1 MFKTAI
7 GRPINGISINGL
19 EYLLDDNNELMMFDL
34 PDQAETFLKK
44 HNIDLEDVVLV
55 DAETKSTVDNG
66 CVMEQVGE
74 YFIHYFMGSE
84 LPYWISD
91 GEGDELDSFKTYKEA
106 YQYADMQN
114 KFMNHTINFIQGDT
128 HE

>member
-19 EYLLDDNNELMMFDL
+19 EYLLDDNGELVLFDL
-34 PDQAETFLKK
+34 PDQAEKFLKE

-55 DAETKSTVDNG
+55 DAETKSPVDNV
-66 CVMEQVGE
+66 CVIEQVGE
-74 YFIHYFMGSE
+74 YFIHYSAGSE

-91 GEGDELDSFKTYKEA
+91 SEGDELDSFKTYKEA